1 MHQFRS
7 RVSVLLL
14 LFILAAVAPI
24 FLFDDGKD
32 DMAEL
37 ITAYSILFG
46 SIGIVLVML
55 FTLRYEIGESYLI
68 IKMGPINMSRIKL
81 SDIQKVERTY
91 NPLSS
96 PASSL
101 KRLYIKAGKKDAI
114 ISPVDETEFVRLLK
128 ARNPNIEVHISDK
141 EGWWRFW
148 DWDL

>member
-14 LFILAAVAPI
+14 LFILAAIAPV

-37 ITAYSILFG
+37 ITAYSILFS
-46 SIGIVLVML
+46 SIGLVVVML
-55 FTLRYEIGESYLI
+55 FAIRYEIGKDYLI
-68 IKMGPINMSRIKL
+68 IRIGPINMSRIKL
-81 SDIQKVERTY
+81 TDIQKVERTY

-101 KRLYIKAGKKDAI
+101 KRLYIRAEGTDAI
-114 ISPVDETEFVRLLK
+114 VSPVDEKEFVRLLK
-128 ARNPNIEVHISDK
+128 ARNPNIEVNISDK